1 MCTVYVAYAVHMYLW
16 YSTGL
21 RKPPWA
27 LPSALGLIT
36 TVSTPSLPT
45 PPRPRVRQACYSPC
59 ATPTT
64 LPKCFSHL
72 PTPFPSACPPPLCS
86 LIILPLPRLDD
97 GDERKRPSHC
107 ENNQGREA
115 QEGKEEEEEPLQF
128 CMPERSPLILSFP
141 SASPPPRNRVAI
153 SPTGLD
159 SPSPL
164 LNSETVRRRS
174 REWS

>member
-1 MCTVYVAYAVHMYLW
+1 MGAPIRPWSNYNSVH
-16 YSTGL
+16 
-21 RKPPWA
+21 
-27 LPSALGLIT
+27 
-36 TVSTPSLPT
+36 SLP
-45 PPRPRVRQACYSPC
+45 PKSSPRPCKTSLLQPLCDTDDPTQMLVSP
-59 ATPTT
+59 
-64 LPKCFSHL
+64 LHSISL
-72 PTPFPSACPPPLCS
+72 SVPPPLCS

-97 GDERKRPSHC
+97 GDERKRPSLC

-115 QEGKEEEEEPLQF
+115 QEGKEEEEEEPLQF